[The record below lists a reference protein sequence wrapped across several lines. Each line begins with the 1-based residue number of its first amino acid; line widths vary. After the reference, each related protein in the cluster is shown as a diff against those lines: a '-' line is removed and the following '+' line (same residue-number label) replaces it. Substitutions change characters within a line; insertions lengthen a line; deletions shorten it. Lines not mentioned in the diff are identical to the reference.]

1 MAEVKYQGALRV
13 ISELAEHWRRKS
25 SADIPDTEIVDAYSA
40 VAAAAARL
48 PSGSGFAPFMSNLQA
63 QDPDTLEG
71 FKRDL
76 GARARPARRVQ
87 EGRPPARCPTATPR
101 SVVAQSARFSSHST
115 CHRARRAESSLS
127 NLLVS
132 DSQTPSPQHADPAPE
147 PGQAA
152 RDVSGKQTHARRQN
166 QDQARAAIPPGATT

>member
-1 MAEVKYQGALRV
+1 M

-132 DSQTPSPQHADPAPE
+132 DSQTPSPQPPAFRRWIEAQP
-147 PGQAA
+147 A
-152 RDVSGKQTHARRQN
+152 RLACLTMTLM
-166 QDQARAAIPPGATT
+166 RAWLTMTLILRLLTRHVHLRAS